1 MSKFFAQPY
10 DINAKGF
17 FFNDPES
24 YRKGITGR
32 TNCYGMPV
40 EEYEIQFIDG
50 ELIDATLAS
59 ALEVN
64 QATICAYFE
73 AEAEWSEDQKI
84 RVIISERE
92 IGNPFDLQ
100 HDNPDDLD
108 IDLYEMESMRGL
120 AEQFVEDGLFGDIPE
135 YLSNYIDL
143 DAIARDL
150 SLDYTETHIA
160 GRRFIYRSA

>member
-1 MSKFFAQPY
+1 MSEFFAQPY
-10 DINAKGF
+10 DNNAKGF
-17 FFNDPES
+17 FFNNPES
-24 YRKGITGR
+24 YRKGSTGR

-50 ELIDATLAS
+50 DLIDAALAS

-64 QATICAYFE
+64 QVTICAYFE
-73 AEAEWSEDQKI
+73 AEDEWSEDQKL

-92 IGNPFDLQ
+92 IGNPFDLE

-108 IDLYEMESMRGL
+108 IDLFEIDTMREL
-120 AEQFVEDGLFGDIPE
+120 AEQFVEEGLFGEIPE
-135 YLSNYIDL
+135 HLANYIDL

-150 SLDYTETHIA
+150 SFDYAETNIA

>member
-1 MSKFFAQPY
+1 MSTFYAQPY

-17 FFNDPES
+17 FFDSAES
-24 YRKGITGR
+24 YRDGTAGR

-50 ELIDATLAS
+50 ELIDAALAN

-64 QATICAYFE
+64 QATISAFFE
-73 AEAEWSEDQKI
+73 AEADWSEDQKL

-92 IGNPFDLQ
+92 IGNPFDLE
-100 HDNPDDLD
+100 HDDPDDLN
-108 IDLYEMESMRGL
+108 IDLYEMDSLREL
-120 AEQFVEDGLFGDIPE
+120 AEQFVEEGLFGDIPE
-135 YLSNYIDL
+135 YLANYIDL

-150 SLDYTETHIA
+150 SMDYAETNIA

>member
-1 MSKFFAQPY
+1 MSTFFAQPY

-17 FFNDPES
+17 FFDDAES
-24 YRKGITGR
+24 YRAGIQGR
-32 TNCYGMPV
+32 TNRYGMPV

-50 ELIDATLAS
+50 EMIDAALAS

-64 QATICAYFE
+64 QATVCAYFE
-73 AEAEWSEDQKI
+73 AEAAWNEDQKL

-92 IGNPFDLQ
+92 IGNPFDLEDDDP
-100 HDNPDDLD
+100 DNLD
-108 IDLYEMESMRGL
+108 IDLYEIDTMREL

-135 YLSNYIDL
+135 HLANYIDL

-150 SLDYTETHIA
+150 SFDYAETNVA

>member
-1 MSKFFAQPY
+1 MSTFYAQPY

-17 FFNDPES
+17 YFEDAES
-24 YRKGITGR
+24 YRRQSAGHVNR
-32 TNCYGMPV
+32 YGMPV

-50 ELIDATLAS
+50 ELIDAALAS

-64 QATICAYFE
+64 QATITAYFD
-73 AEAEWSEDQKI
+73 AEDGWTEDQKI

-92 IGNPFDLQ
+92 IGNPFDLE
-100 HDNPDDLD
+100 HDDPDDLD
-108 IDLYEMESMRGL
+108 IDLYEIDTMREL

-135 YLSNYIDL
+135 HLANYIDL

-150 SLDYTETHIA
+150 SVDYAETNIA